1 MADRDT
7 ASLAKAGGGRTL
19 LAAAS
24 TLVVAAMMALAW
36 AGALAGPASAAPVT
50 VEYLTG
56 PDSTFDPVPPG
67 SFDPG
72 QPGNHSTWK
81 EHSLA
86 ECEGSECNDMK
97 VVSVEDPAPNF
108 RLEVGLRPCYKGMCT
123 GNNKYVHPNQIT
135 SPRIVYNGVNG
146 AVADSLSFAMKYRL
160 PEASSTEAYFK
171 VDAINEADH
180 SVIPLVQKTR
190 LDFGSSQWMFAP
202 ANVLDPGALAIG
214 QEYVIAVTVSV
225 ADTSKGGYVQFDDVR
240 LTATGEGDG
249 GSNPGGSEP
258 GDRNPGGTNPGGSNP
273 GGSNPGGSNPG
284 GSTPGGT
291 NPGGVL
297 PPPKVIPAG
306 VAYLY
311 GNRLYLRIR
320 CPNGYAPKCK
330 IGAAALTRKR
340 RGKAMTAQTRITV
353 KRGTWKRGALLVRP
367 AFRKQIER
375 FAKTPNRRT
384 LTVRL
389 QVRSKAGKK
398 KGTVFYRLK
407 VKSNRAPA
415 A

>member
-1 MADRDT
+1 
-7 ASLAKAGGGRTL
+7 LAVVSA
-19 LAAAS
+19 LA
-24 TLVVAAMMALAW
+24 VAALMALAW
-36 AGALAGPASAAPVT
+36 AGALAGTATAAPVT

-56 PDSTFDPVPPG
+56 PDSSFDPVPPG
-67 SFDPG
+67 SFDPN
-72 QPGNHSTWK
+72 QPENHSTWK
-81 EHSLA
+81 EHSLPDCDA
-86 ECEGSECNDMK
+86 PGEKGEPGDCNDMK

-123 GNNKYVHPNQIT
+123 GLNKYVHPNRMT
-135 SPRIVYNGVNG
+135 SPKIVYNGVNG
-146 AVADSLSFAMKYRL
+146 AVADSLSFGMKYRL

-180 SVIPLVQKTR
+180 STVSLVQETR
-190 LDFGSSQWMFAP
+190 LNFGSNQWMFAP
-202 ANVLDPGALAIG
+202 ANVLDPGALTIG

-225 ADTSKGGYVQFDDVR
+225 TDVSKGGYVQFDDAR
-240 LTATGEGDG
+240 LTATGDGGG
-249 GSNPGGSEP
+249 GSNPGDSDPGGS
-258 GDRNPGGTNPGGSNP
+258 NPGGTNPGGSNP
-273 GGSNPGGSNPG
+273 GGSNPGGA
-284 GSTPGGT
+284 
-291 NPGGVL
+291 L

-306 VAYLY
+306 IAYLY
-311 GNRLYLRIR
+311 GNRLFLRIR
-320 CPNGYAPKCK
+320 CPKGYAPECK
-330 IGAAALTRKR
+330 TTAAALTRKK
-340 RGKAMTAQTRITV
+340 RGKAMTARTRITV
-353 KRGTWKRGALLVRP
+353 KRGTWKRGALLVRQ

-407 VKSNRAPA
+407 VKSNRTPA